1 MKDGADGT
9 ERRGAARGGTAG
21 CGAVN
26 AARAAHQRRT
36 DGTPELPPDAA
47 LGQTER
53 PPLHRRDAV
62 RPAPKEPE
70 RRQQLSFLRP
80 LAQRGQGRI
89 GQGRAAPSLASTV
102 AGRAGG
108 EEGRAGSRQPRKR
121 RTGATR
127 RTLTPVAATLREG
140 NGAATAPRRAAITAR
155 GAANGS
161 RTRAARGRS
170 GGAGRGAAAR
180 AARLF
185 IGRGRWLARSCAA
198 ASRAAALRPGRA
210 GPRGG
215 RAAFTGSCLG
225 QNNRGR
231 AAAAGRR
238 NDRGRRGSGP
248 GR

>member
-170 GGAGRGAAAR
+170 AARRGGAGRCSA
-180 AARLF
+180 
-185 IGRGRWLARSCAA
+185 GRPFVYRPRPLVGPE
-198 ASRAAALRPGRA
+198 LRGCVTRGGVTAGPGRA
-210 GPRGG
+210 SRRPGG
-215 RAAFTGSCLG
+215 LYGVLPGSK
-225 QNNRGR
+225 
-231 AAAAGRR
+231 
-238 NDRGRRGSGP
+238 
-248 GR
+248 